1 MRGLRC
7 NLRFFGLKLYFFWG
21 FKGLKPLINLAIFF
35 KFNPP
40 LRRMVGLNGIS
51 PLTRWKHCHSRQ
63 TNVNTWVDG
72 YGCCEWYSYTNASDT
87 LTIAITMGQ
96 HVGWR
101 LRLLWMLFLHQR
113 IGHINIRDN
122 HGSTRGLT
130 ATVALDVILF
140 NQLVFCHRTPN
151 YIPPPT
157 RLLPP
162 RRIQRHIIGC

>member
-35 KFNPP
+35 KFKIQP
-40 LRRMVGLNGIS
+40 S
-51 PLTRWKHCHSRQ
+51 ATA
-63 TNVNTWVDG
+63 DG
-72 YGCCEWYSYTNASDT
+72 WSEWYTTTNAVET
-87 LTIAITMGQ
+87 LSFVTNKCQ

-101 LRLLWMLFLHQR
+101 LRLLRMAFLHQR
-113 IGHINIRDN
+113 IGHINIHDKQM
-122 HGSTRGLT
+122 STRGLT

-157 RLLPP
+157 RMFPP
-162 RRIQRHIIGC
+162 RRIHRHIIGC

>member
-35 KFNPP
+35 KFKIQP
-40 LRRMVGLNGIS
+40 S
-51 PLTRWKHCHSRQ
+51 ATA
-63 TNVNTWVDG
+63 DG
-72 YGCCEWYSYTNASDT
+72 WSEWYTTTNAVET
-87 LTIAITMGQ
+87 LSFVTNKCQ

-101 LRLLWMLFLHQR
+101 LRLLRMTFLHQR

-130 ATVALDVILF
+130 ATVAADVILS
-140 NQLVFCHRTPN
+140 NQFGLSPRNSECHSTSNPAVSA
-151 YIPPPT
+151 PADT
-157 RLLPP
+157 A
-162 RRIQRHIIGC
+162 HIIGC